1 MRARKF
7 QSAPP
12 VTMRFRLAAFI
23 LHGDVT
29 LCRFQICNL
38 RSQITEGA
46 VELDDVA
53 LAGDAV
59 RKRTHGKNA
68 GDPHLCLA
76 FVRTFVGFFVEHLPL
91 RRELVLRP
99 HLLQMDQA
107 TLARTKQPMLKRG
120 KREEL
125 FFGEHGIREMG

>member
-1 MRARKF
+1 MSRSPHFLANPCDRSPLLGGLSF
-7 QSAPP
+7 AVAPLRFAEM
-12 VTMRFRLAAFI
+12 VTPSV
-23 LHGDVT
+23 GDEMT
-29 LCRFQICNL
+29 
-38 RSQITEGA
+38 
-46 VELDDVA
+46 
-53 LAGDAV
+53 
-59 RKRTHGKNA
+59 
-68 GDPHLCLA
+68 
-76 FVRTFVGFFVEHLPL
+76 L